1 MCRTAEIELRDML
14 GETELPPPL
23 EPRNKIVL

>member
-1 MCRTAEIELRDML
+1 MARLIERELRAAL

-23 EPRNKIVL
+23 AADRYVLL